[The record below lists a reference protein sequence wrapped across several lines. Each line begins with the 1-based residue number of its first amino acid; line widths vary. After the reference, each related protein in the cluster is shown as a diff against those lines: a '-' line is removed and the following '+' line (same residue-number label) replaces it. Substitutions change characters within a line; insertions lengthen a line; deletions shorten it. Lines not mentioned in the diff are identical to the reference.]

1 MNSTELDSIS
11 EDDIFLDINQSNT
24 LLSNK
29 NLLQKTQTSKNTVSY
44 MSIVDSTDYLGCI
57 NNNCSKIECNCKP
70 NERCEC
76 VETEPTVKG
85 YNNNTMT
92 KSNSNPDYNSDSNVK
107 SSINTNSI
115 NSFTSKLIDF
125 LFVIILIILITY
137 IVYNKAADYLI
148 YCLGITLVYIFYK
161 MYSINM

>member
-29 NLLQKTQTSKNTVSY
+29 NLLEKTQTSKNVVSY

-76 VETEPTVKG
+76 SESQYRVKD

-92 KSNSNPDYNSDSNVK
+92 KSNSDSN
-107 SSINTNSI
+107 INNNSI

-137 IVYNKAADYLI
+137 TVYNKAANYLI